1 MFPFRCLNLYY
12 NIRAMKKA
20 PSWRLWIVIYTSLPP
35 AGANVLPG
43 LIMAG
48 VLEVFLVVLSR
59 PKNFLLFIDRTYYP
73 RRWGVRE
80 RNCEKSSGILCRFCV
95 FGSCK
100 SGHRIPRLYL
110 YFTLI
115 MATCQQI
122 TNCHRNHKLR
132 VRFVMHLG
140 RFFALMIIPRCF
152 HSEIMLRR
160 AGQYR
165 SRLGRH

>member
-12 NIRAMKKA
+12 NIQAMKKGAILA
-20 PSWRLWIVIYTSLPP
+20 PMNSYIYLTSP
-35 AGANVLPG
+35 AGANVLPE

-48 VLEVFLVVLSR
+48 VSEVFLVVLSR
-59 PKNFLLFIDRTYYP
+59 PKIFLLFIDRTNYP

-115 MATCQQI
+115 TATCQQI
-122 TNCHRNHKLR
+122 TNCHRNRKLR
-132 VRFVMHLG
+132 ARFVMHSG
-140 RFFALMIIPRCF
+140 RFFALMITPRCF

-160 AGQYR
+160 ADQYQ
-165 SRLGRH
+165 SRLDRH